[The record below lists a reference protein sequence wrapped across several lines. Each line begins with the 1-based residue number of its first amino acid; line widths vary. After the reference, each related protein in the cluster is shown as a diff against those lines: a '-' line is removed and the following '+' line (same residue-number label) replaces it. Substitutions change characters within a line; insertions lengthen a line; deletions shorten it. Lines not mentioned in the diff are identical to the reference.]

1 MKGLAKGVDPLAAVN
16 EIDRIKE
23 EYGEVTPEV
32 IVRESENPESIL
44 HPIFEWDNE
53 KAGYNYRLQQ
63 ARGLINN
70 IAVTVISDGEP
81 KEVDVF
87 EVVSVKGGYKSFD
100 AFTPEDI
107 DYVKKSAI
115 GQLNYWKNKL
125 SVYREFEK
133 AVKHIALA
141 VESIV

>member
-1 MKGLAKGVDPLAAVN
+1 M
-16 EIDRIKE
+16 
-23 EYGEVTPEV
+23 
-32 IVRESENPESIL
+32 
-44 HPIFEWDNE
+44 
-53 KAGYNYRLQQ
+53 
-63 ARGLINN
+63 
-70 IAVTVISDGEP
+70 
-81 KEVDVF
+81 VDVF
-87 EVVSVKGGYKSFD
+87 EVVSVKGSYKSFD

-133 AVKHIALA
+133 SVKYITLA